1 MQALW
6 SLQSATVVQGVQS
19 VIAVFWQTPPLQES
33 VVQAFWSSQSAAVE
47 QSLQPAISVYWH
59 TPAWHESDVQGFWS
73 LQSADVAQ
81 IGRMPTQ
88 FSPASPPVWF

>member
-47 QSLQPAISVYWH
+47 QSLQPGIFVYWQRPE
-59 TPAWHESDVQGFWS
+59 THESDVQGFWS